1 MDIDDRVSGSRVF
14 IGSCILSGSLLSVVG
29 VEGGAQ
35 VTFLAMNVICIQTV
49 ILHLVIDLAPRHS
62 TPSLHS
68 LSTRDPQPYANC
80 PIQALYVEAAIRHST
95 SSSLETSFRIFDTPY
110 DTFNRKSIILVE
122 VFI

>member
-1 MDIDDRVSGSRVF
+1 MDIYDRVSGSRVF
-14 IGSCILSGSLLSVVG
+14 VGSSILSGSLFSVVG

-68 LSTRDPQPYANC
+68 LSIANHQPVAQTDPL
-80 PIQALYVEAAIRHST
+80 AL
-95 SSSLETSFRIFDTPY
+95 
-110 DTFNRKSIILVE
+110 
-122 VFI
+122 